1 MARKQE
7 TPATP
12 VEAKEP
18 AEATESSTG
27 QTEGSG
33 SSPSPNAALAPEQ
46 GEAGAPAAA
55 LGSAEGSG
63 QVTREG
69 QATASSG
76 VDVIEPDQGAGAD
89 VSVSGAAAS
98 EGASQVASDLTDS
111 GLDTDPLAEGDQ
123 VAANLNPATLQIYPL
138 RLYMDEGELRRRG
151 GPAYTVARRHAE
163 DLVQRKLASLEP
175 LKE

>member
-12 VEAKEP
+12 VEAKDP
-18 AEATESSTG
+18 TDATESSAG

-46 GEAGAPAAA
+46 GEAGGAAAA
-55 LGSAEGSG
+55 LGPAEGSG
-63 QVTREG
+63 EVTREG
-69 QATASSG
+69 QATAGSG
-76 VDVIEPDQGAGAD
+76 VDVIEPGQGAGAD
-89 VSVSGAAAS
+89 VSANGAAAS
-98 EGASQVASDLTDS
+98 EGASPVASALTDS
-111 GLDTDPLAEGDQ
+111 DLDADPLAEGDQ

-138 RLYMDEGELRRRG
+138 RSYMDEGELRRRG
-151 GPAYTVARRHAE
+151 GPAYTVPRRHAE
-163 DLVQRKLASLEP
+163 ELVQRKLASLEP

>member
-12 VEAKEP
+12 VEAKDP
-18 AEATESSTG
+18 TEATESSAV

-33 SSPSPNAALAPEQ
+33 SSPSPDAARAPEP
-46 GEAGAPAAA
+46 GKEGAPASAP
-55 LGSAEGSG
+55 GPAEGP
-63 QVTREG
+63 
-69 QATASSG
+69 G
-76 VDVIEPDQGAGAD
+76 VDVIEPGQGAGAD
-89 VSVSGAAAS
+89 VSVSGAAAF

-111 GLDTDPLAEGDQ
+111 GLNADPLAEGDQ

-138 RLYMDEGELRRRG
+138 RSYMDEGELRRRG
-151 GPAYTVARRHAE
+151 GPAYTVPRRHAE
-163 DLVQRKLASLEP
+163 ELVQRKLASVEP

>member
-12 VEAKEP
+12 VEAKDP
-18 AEATESSTG
+18 AEATESSAG

-55 LGSAEGSG
+55 LGSAEVSG
-63 QVTREG
+63 QVIREG
-69 QATASSG
+69 QAAAGSG
-76 VDVIEPDQGAGAD
+76 TDGIEAGPVVGAD
-89 VSVSGAAAS
+89 VSATGATAPDGVTQA
-98 EGASQVASDLTDS
+98 ASDLTES
-111 GLDTDPLAEGDQ
+111 GIDADPLVEGDQ
-123 VAANLNPATLQIYPL
+123 GAANPNPATLQIYPL
-138 RLYMDEGELRRRG
+138 RSYMDEGELRRRG